1 MKNILV
7 TGGAGYIGSHTCL
20 SLLEKN
26 YNVFVVDSF
35 INSSPKSLE
44 KVLEIYKSNHK
55 NKNNNNQLRVFK
67 GDMTDI
73 KFLEN
78 TFLELLKNDI
88 KIDGVIHFAGL
99 KAVSESVCNPLI
111 YWNINLTTTLNLLF
125 TIKKFRCN
133 NLVFS
138 SSATI
143 YASKKNELLKEDSE
157 IRPAILWEY

>member
-35 INSSPKSLE
+35 INSSQNSLK

-55 NKNNNNQLRVFK
+55 NNNNQLKVFK

-73 KFLEN
+73 KFLVLHFN
-78 TFLELLKNDI
+78 HLLT
-88 KIDGVIHFAGL
+88 ID
-99 KAVSESVCNPLI
+99 
-111 YWNINLTTTLNLLF
+111 T
-125 TIKKFRCN
+125 
-133 NLVFS
+133 
-138 SSATI
+138 
-143 YASKKNELLKEDSE
+143 
-157 IRPAILWEY
+157 